1 MGVFRINELSSA
13 NSRASLAPAR
23 LQDGEYLDTL
33 DGSLAAGCIIRTA
46 QLRII
51 LRTTVGME
59 TLRPALPIDEGAIG
73 DIVFLGDISLK
84 PDLDTGNAVANAT
97 LAKFL
102 AVAADIG
109 PGEISRILNAHA
121 SGVADC
127 SEVGVVLDETGAVL

>member
-1 MGVFRINELSSA
+1 
-13 NSRASLAPAR
+13 
-23 LQDGEYLDTL
+23 
-33 DGSLAAGCIIRTA
+33 
-46 QLRII
+46 
-51 LRTTVGME
+51 ME

-127 SEVGVVLDETGAVL
+127 SEVGVVLDETGAVLDPQLEGLDEEISVANGVSCAGIGIAPNLITAICKMAPAA

>member
-1 MGVFRINELSSA
+1 
-13 NSRASLAPAR
+13 
-23 LQDGEYLDTL
+23 
-33 DGSLAAGCIIRTA
+33 
-46 QLRII
+46 
-51 LRTTVGME
+51 ME

-84 PDLDTGNAVANAT
+84 PDLDAGNAVADTA

-109 PGEISRILNAHA
+109 PGEISRILDAHA

-127 SEVGVVLDETGAVL
+127 SKVGVVLDETATVLDPQLEGLNEEISVANGVSRASIGVTPDLIAAICKMAPAA

>member
-1 MGVFRINELSSA
+1 
-13 NSRASLAPAR
+13 
-23 LQDGEYLDTL
+23 
-33 DGSLAAGCIIRTA
+33 
-46 QLRII
+46 
-51 LRTTVGME
+51 ME
-59 TLRPALPIDEGAIG
+59 TLRPALSIDEGAIG

-109 PGEISRILNAHA
+109 PGEISRILDTHA

-127 SEVGVVLDETGAVL
+127 SEVGVVLDETGAVLDPQLEGLDEEISVADGVSRASICVAPNLITAICKMAPAA